1 MSRLARIDNNFRLYP
16 GAVRIY
22 RSPSASGRA
31 ARKTETPAKRSG
43 ITSFSSHSR
52 LRLREALAKSDI
64 PGCEKYGLTLTLPW
78 RDLPTDCC
86 KQYKRL
92 FNLFGV
98 AFRRAF
104 PSSAAIFRHELQV
117 RMAPHCHMVFYLG
130 VTDRCQCFDLLRDK
144 LAGLWLAAL
153 DVVGYY
159 GGSRSGAMSHSC
171 KLEPLDDL
179 PSLFRYVADHT
190 SKHKQAQLGYQG
202 KQWGY
207 LNRHLLVCPPM
218 PLFRFPSDD
227 AKVSFVRHVTKLG
240 RFSIKI
246 PISAKRDYFKSY
258 RQKKVS
264 RRKITSIQFVGLST
278 SLRLAEWLG
287 AEMQS
292 ERFDNC

>member
-1 MSRLARIDNNFRLYP
+1 MQRLSRIDNCFRLYP

-22 RSPSASGRA
+22 RSPTAGKRA

-78 RDLPTDCC
+78 RDLPLDCC

-98 AFRRAF
+98 SFRRAF
-104 PSSAAIFRHELQV
+104 PSSAAIFRHELQQ
-117 RMAPHCHMVFYLG
+117 RKAPHCHMVFYLG
-130 VTDRCQCFDLLRDK
+130 VTDRCRCFDLLRDK
-144 LAGLWLAAL
+144 ISGLWLAAL

-159 GGSRSGAMSHSC
+159 GGSRSGAMAHSC

-179 PSLFRYVADHT
+179 PALFRYVADHT
-190 SKHKQAQLGYQG
+190 SKNKQAQLGYQG

-207 LNRHLLVCPPM
+207 LNRHLLVCSAM

-227 AKVSFVRHVTKLG
+227 VKVSFVRHVTRLG
-240 RFSIKI
+240 RFQVKI

-258 RQKKVS
+258 RFKKVP
-264 RRKITSIQFVGLST
+264 RRKITSIQFVHLST

-287 AEMQS
+287 AEMLGES
-292 ERFDNC
+292 FDH